1 MSTAL
6 YTTAYIHKVTNG
18 CLDYWGFYNYKYS
31 LTKAINNNTR
41 IDSDIDFLLEKVIK
55 ICWLQIATFGGA
67 AAQEKTK
74 SIECWNYVKS
84 NISLPD
90 NILNEFK
97 KYSVSEKVKLD
108 RASIVQNNDDLDYFM
123 NLHLLLNNKGAI
135 LQELL
140 NIANTNTEYFSEK
153 KTISN
158 FVKKINGNSLLPVK
172 RVEEI
177 ISFHKMLIE
186 QGFSFEE
193 NNCSIIDLNLEIN
206 IVYETIFKNK
216 TVFLEKLY
224 NSCFEVEELFDENEK
239 KYNEVK
245 DIIEKYYREYGLTIQ
260 DFEILNKTICAINM

>member
-1 MSTAL
+1 MQFEFRFVE
-6 YTTAYIHKVTNG
+6 I
-18 CLDYWGFYNYKYS
+18 
-31 LTKAINNNTR
+31 
-41 IDSDIDFLLEKVIK
+41 
-55 ICWLQIATFGGA
+55 QIAKFGGA

-74 SIECWNYVKS
+74 NIECWNYVKS

-90 NILNEFK
+90 NILNELK

-108 RASIVQNNDDLDYFM
+108 RSSIVQNNDDLDYFI

-135 LQELL
+135 LQQLL
-140 NIANTNTEYFSEK
+140 NIANKNTEYFSEK

-158 FVKKINGNSLLPVK
+158 FVKKINVNSLLPVK

-177 ISFHKMLIE
+177 ISFYKMLIE

-193 NNCSIIDLNLEIN
+193 NNGSIIDLNLEIN

-224 NSCFEVEELFDENEK
+224 NSCFEIEELFDENEK

-245 DIIEKYYREYGLTIQ
+245 DIIEKYYREYGLSIQ
-260 DFEILNKTICAINM
+260 ELSILNTINL

>member
-1 MSTAL
+1 MKANELPIINFLQAQDVQFVIPVYQRNYDWTNNECKELLNDIIVVEST
-6 YTTAYIHKVTNG
+6 
-18 CLDYWGFYNYKYS
+18 
-31 LTKAINNNTR
+31 
-41 IDSDIDFLLEKVIK
+41 
-55 ICWLQIATFGGA
+55 
-67 AAQEKTK
+67 
-74 SIECWNYVKS
+74 
-84 NISLPD
+84 
-90 NILNEFK
+90 
-97 KYSVSEKVKLD
+97 D
-108 RASIVQNNDDLDYFM
+108 RGTHFIGSIVFI
-123 NLHLLLNNKGAI
+123 HEGAYSTSEVK
-135 LQELL
+135 ELV

-245 DIIEKYYREYGLTIQ
+245 DIIEKYYREYGLSIQ
-260 DFEILNKTICAINM
+260 ELSILNNINL